1 MAGTNGSTRVVG
13 QLTLEVG
20 SAVDD
25 DLPIAGVVK
34 VGGSLRVEQDMDKDQ
49 QVRVVVL
56 DADSGETLCE
66 AVGEVASVKLT
77 TKRTETASFVERLH
91 AVALQP

>member
-1 MAGTNGSTRVVG
+1 MASRNGSTRVVG

-20 SAVDD
+20 SAIED

-34 VGGSLRVEQDMDKDQ
+34 VGGGLRVERDLKKDQ
-49 QVRVVVL
+49 VVRVLVL
-56 DADSGETLCE
+56 DTETGEPLCE

-77 TKRTETASFVERLH
+77 TKRTETATFVERLH
-91 AVALQP
+91 SVALQA